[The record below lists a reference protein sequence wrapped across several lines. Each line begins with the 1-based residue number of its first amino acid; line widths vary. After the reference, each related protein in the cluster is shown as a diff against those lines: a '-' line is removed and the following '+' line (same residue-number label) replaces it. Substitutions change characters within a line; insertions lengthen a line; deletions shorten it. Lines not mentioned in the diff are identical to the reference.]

1 MLASNSHER
10 PDLAENRQVITA
22 DDLCNRMK
30 AYEATGG
37 KLDPHLSNYAGI
49 DSRAFSTFTRDMT
62 RPFDVQRGGC
72 LRMTLCV
79 IARRSAMFAAPQ
91 IITQRH
97 TGKAR
102 HMNDRYRPRLSVVGV
117 LTSPSMSLP

>member
-37 KLDPHLSNYAGI
+37 KTRSPSVELCWHRQPHLFDLHPRHDAAVRCPTRRMPAH
-49 DSRAFSTFTRDMT
+49 DPLRHRPTFCH
-62 RPFDVQRGGC
+62 V
-72 LRMTLCV
+72 
-79 IARRSAMFAAPQ
+79 
-91 IITQRH
+91 
-97 TGKAR
+97 
-102 HMNDRYRPRLSVVGV
+102 YRPANHYS
-117 LTSPSMSLP
+117 TAHWKSSSYE

>member
-1 MLASNSHER
+1 
-10 PDLAENRQVITA
+10 
-22 DDLCNRMK
+22 MK

-79 IARRSAMFAAPQ
+79 MP
-91 IITQRH
+91 
-97 TGKAR
+97 
-102 HMNDRYRPRLSVVGV
+102 DV
-117 LTSPSMSLP
+117 LPCLPPCKSLLNGTLEKLVI